1 MWAPL
6 IVVDQP
12 SIEIGLQLVD
22 CAVDFLAEGHPVEF
36 VQNSAM
42 EALANAVRLGA
53 LCFGAAVV
61 DILDGEI
68 ELIFVALGAAK
79 LVVASRRA
87 IKGLQGGRSCDR

>member
-1 MWAPL
+1 MWARL

-12 SIEIGLQLVD
+12 SIEIRLQLVD
-22 CAVDFLAEGHPVEF
+22 CAVDLLAEGHPVEF

-42 EALANAVRLGA
+42 EALANAIRLGA

-68 ELIFVALGAAK
+68 DSYSWLWVPQNS
-79 LVVASRRA
+79 VPRSVSTRDSRMPC
-87 IKGLQGGRSCDR
+87 SS